1 MGVPLAAMGCTPDP
15 GVESGGSRAVPIPGV
30 EMGRPAC
37 VAAGGMGHLVTA
49 DDAKEQDMAGKL
61 RETKSGG
68 RCLFR
73 MVTKSDMVATL
84 RAVLS

>member
-1 MGVPLAAMGCTPDP
+1 
-15 GVESGGSRAVPIPGV
+15 
-30 EMGRPAC
+30 
-37 VAAGGMGHLVTA
+37 MGHLVTA